1 MILYRYRR
9 LFTMKNI
16 RPSSDIRNH
25 YQEISKQAKS
35 ERKPIYITVNGVGDT
50 VILNHQVYEELEAE
64 LELLRLL
71 AEGKLILPRGKCRKA
86 KKHLNLF

>member
-1 MILYRYRR
+1 
-9 LFTMKNI
+9 MKNI

-25 YQEISKQAKS
+25 YKEISKQAKT

-50 VILNHQVYEELEAE
+50 VILNQQVYEEIEAE

-71 AEGKLILPRGKCRKA
+71 AEGESDLVKGSVHKGKEVFESLLNTN
-86 KKHLNLF
+86 KK

>member
-1 MILYRYRR
+1 
-9 LFTMKNI
+9 MKTI

-25 YQEISKQAKS
+25 YQEISKQAKT

-50 VILNHQVYEELEAE
+50 VLLNQEVYEELEAE

-71 AEGKLILPRGKCRKA
+71 AEGEADLLKGKLHDGKEVFDSLLTRKSN
-86 KKHLNLF
+86 K

>member
-1 MILYRYRR
+1 
-9 LFTMKNI
+9 MKTI

-25 YQEISKQAKS
+25 YQEISKQAKT

-50 VILNHQVYEELEAE
+50 VLLNQEVYEELEAE

-71 AEGKLILPRGKCRKA
+71 AEGDADILKGELHDGKQVINALRTRHK
-86 KKHLNLF
+86 NR

>member
-1 MILYRYRR
+1 
-9 LFTMKNI
+9 MKNI

-25 YQEISKQAKS
+25 YKEISKQAKT

-50 VILNHQVYEELEAE
+50 VILNQQVYEEIEAE

-71 AEGKLILPRGKCRKA
+71 AEGESDLVKGRVHKGKEVFESLLNTN
-86 KKHLNLF
+86 KK

>member
-1 MILYRYRR
+1 
-9 LFTMKNI
+9 MKNI

-25 YQEISKQAKS
+25 YKEISKQAKT

-50 VILNHQVYEELEAE
+50 VILNQQVYEEIEAE

-71 AEGKLILPRGKCRKA
+71 AEGESDLVKGKVHNGKEVFESLLNKN
-86 KKHLNLF
+86 KK

>member
-1 MILYRYRR
+1 
-9 LFTMKNI
+9 MKNI

-25 YQEISKQAKS
+25 YKEISHQAKT

-50 VILNHQVYEELEAE
+50 VILNQQVYEEIEAE

-71 AEGKLILPRGKCRKA
+71 AEGEADLVKGSVHEGKEVFESLLKSN
-86 KKHLNLF
+86 KK

>member
-1 MILYRYRR
+1 
-9 LFTMKNI
+9 MKNI

-25 YQEISKQAKS
+25 YKEISKQAKT

-50 VILNHQVYEELEAE
+50 VILNQQVYEEIEAE

-71 AEGKLILPRGKCRKA
+71 AEGESDLGKGRVHKGKEVFESLLNTN
-86 KKHLNLF
+86 KK

>member
-1 MILYRYRR
+1 
-9 LFTMKNI
+9 MKNI

-25 YQEISKQAKS
+25 YKEISQQAKT

-50 VILNHQVYEELEAE
+50 VILNQQVYEEIEAE

-71 AEGKLILPRGKCRKA
+71 AEGEADLVKGKVHKGKEVFESLLNKD
-86 KKHLNLF
+86 KK